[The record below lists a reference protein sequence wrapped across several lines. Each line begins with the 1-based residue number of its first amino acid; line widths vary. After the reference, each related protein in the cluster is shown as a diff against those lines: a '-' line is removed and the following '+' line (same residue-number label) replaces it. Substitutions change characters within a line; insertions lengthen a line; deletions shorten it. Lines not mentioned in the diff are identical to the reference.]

1 MLIYRFV
8 MWLCVCLSVCL
19 GVFLT
24 EEERLAVFEIILLL
38 RVFGCK
44 RELDAG
50 DWAGKNLDEE
60 ELHVWHVSPK
70 TGSSKEGERD
80 KQGT

>member
-8 MWLCVCLSVCL
+8 IRLSVCLSVFL

-24 EEERLAVFEIILLL
+24 EEERLAVFEIRLLL
-38 RVFGCK
+38 KVFGCK

-50 DWAGKNLDEE
+50 DWKENLDEE
-60 ELHVWHVSPK
+60 KLHVWHVSPK
-70 TGSSKEGERD
+70 IGSSKEGERD
-80 KQGT
+80 KQDM